1 MENKANYALIGLFT
15 LAVIAGAFGFVFW
28 LQSGGTGGERTSYR
42 VAFDGSVSGLR
53 TGSAVLFN
61 GIRVGEVTGLALDA
75 KNPQQVIATVSIAKA
90 VPVHQDTHVGME
102 FQGLTG
108 IASLSLRGG
117 TASSPVLVG
126 SIGNPPLLQAS
137 PAASSD
143 VTQSAR
149 DVMRRLNEFLAD
161 NQKAFHGALENIDKV
176 TATLAENSK
185 HIDSALQNIDKFTGA
200 LARNSD
206 RIDQIVAGA
215 QNLIGGEDG
224 KSGQINQAASS
235 IRALADK
242 LDKRTASVVSSFNEL
257 TAAGKR
263 QLDALSSDAHRTLNT
278 LDRTIKNIDQNPSRL
293 LWGGAPAPPASNS
306 TRR

>member
-1 MENKANYALIGLFT
+1 METKANYALIGLFT
-15 LAVIAGAFGFVFW
+15 LAVIAGAFGFVYW

-53 TGSAVLFN
+53 TGGAVLFN
-61 GIRVGEVTGLALDA
+61 GLRVGEVTGLALDP
-75 KNPQQVIATVSIAKA
+75 KNPQQVIATVSIAKS
-90 VPVHQDTHVGME
+90 VPIHQDTHIGME

-126 SIGNPPLLQAS
+126 STKNPPLLQAS

-206 RIDQIVAGA
+206 RIDKIVAGA
-215 QNLIGGEDG
+215 QNLIGGDDG
-224 KSGQINQAASS
+224 KSGQINEAASS

-242 LDKRTASVVSSFNEL
+242 LDKRTASVVSNFNDL

-293 LWGGAPAPPASNS
+293 LWGGAPASSSPAAG
-306 TRR
+306 RR

>member
-1 MENKANYALIGLFT
+1 MENKANYTLIGLFT

-28 LQSGGTGGERTSYR
+28 LQSGGAGGDRTSYR

-53 TGSAVLFN
+53 TGGAVLFN
-61 GIRVGEVTGLALDA
+61 GLRVGEVTGLSLDP
-75 KNPQQVIATVSIAKA
+75 KNPQQVIATVSIAKS
-90 VPVHQDTHVGME
+90 VPIHQDTHIGME

-126 SIGNPPLLQAS
+126 SIENPPLLQAS

-206 RIDQIVAGA
+206 RIDKIVAGA
-215 QNLIGGEDG
+215 QNLIGGDDG
-224 KSGQINQAASS
+224 KSGQINEAASS

-242 LDKRTASVVSSFNEL
+242 LDKRTASVVSNFNDL

-293 LWGGAPAPPASNS
+293 LWGGAPASSSSAAG
-306 TRR
+306 RH